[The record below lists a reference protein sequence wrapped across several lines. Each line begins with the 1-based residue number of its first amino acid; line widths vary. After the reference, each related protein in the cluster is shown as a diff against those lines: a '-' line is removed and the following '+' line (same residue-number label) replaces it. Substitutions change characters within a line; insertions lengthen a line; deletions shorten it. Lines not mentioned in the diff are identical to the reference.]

1 MDAFAYIVEL
11 LEQGERY
18 FYPRSDNISE
28 LELAENKKML
38 EEDEMDSIFVDEEDF
53 DYGDD
58 IVERASWRTV

>member
-1 MDAFAYIVEL
+1 V
-11 LEQGERY
+11 
-18 FYPRSDNISE
+18 SE
-28 LELAENKKML
+28 LELAENKRML